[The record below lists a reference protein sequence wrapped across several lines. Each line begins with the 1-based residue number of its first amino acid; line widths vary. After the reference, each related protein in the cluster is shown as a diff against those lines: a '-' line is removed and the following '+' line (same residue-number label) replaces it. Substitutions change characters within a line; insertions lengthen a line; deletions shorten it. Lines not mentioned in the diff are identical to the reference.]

1 MHILVFR
8 SEQFCSDTVLT
19 GKIHW
24 TQAVI
29 QSIIS
34 CSCIQALGSHFSLRW
49 LSLLL
54 LKLKKCCQWQLIL
67 TVLSWLLSMINLKTG
82 QKRAYCWVCVLSAF
96 LYSAKVFFIRE
107 RKYHFIFSV
116 DLQQRDLM
124 GCYATF
130 AVFLDLLK
138 VQASTMLAT
147 VLLFYLSSFVDLI
160 SSFFSYLVF
169 FFVTATVIFQEKDRS
184 NKSKYV
190 ASSSAMRLGSGCVL
204 IRQTRKHQS

>member
-19 GKIHW
+19 GKIPW

-34 CSCIQALGSHFSLRW
+34 CSSIQALGSHFSLRW

-82 QKRAYCWVCVLSAF
+82 QKKGLLLSVCTFCIFVLCQS
-96 LYSAKVFFIRE
+96 FFIRE

-160 SSFFSYLVF
+160 SSFFHILFF

-190 ASSSAMRLGSGCVL
+190 ASSSAMRLVSGCVL